1 MEEGRGP
8 GLRLG
13 VRALG
18 LLVLVA
24 LLGGACSSKF
34 KGEVV
39 VYTPFPEICAK
50 ELAKAFEKKT
60 NIKVDMVMEG
70 TSKVLGRLRAE
81 KDNPKADVWY
91 GAAGMIA
98 FISATKQGLLEPY
111 QPKGYEDLPVSRG
124 NLILRDEA
132 FHWTG
137 IAIIGMGYAYNPKR
151 VTDPPKTWDELALER
166 WKGKIEMWD
175 PSSSG
180 TAVLFLM
187 SAIQRYGEEKG
198 WAYLHKVFENL
209 KRYTVEGKPAF
220 NVVRGESDI
229 GIHFEHQV
237 LEFLEEQSG
246 GDPVDN
252 SDRNIRWYLPP
263 ESPVIVDPVAL
274 IKGAPHPE
282 EARLFIDF
290 VLSPEGQKIINRF
303 FFTIDPSFGPPANLE
318 GVTLKDMEAN
328 AQHLDPVWMADEM
341 DAIRKKWQNEVE
353 TTREDE

>member
-1 MEEGRGP
+1 M
-8 GLRLG
+8 
-13 VRALG
+13 
-18 LLVLVA
+18 
-24 LLGGACSSKF
+24 
-34 KGEVV
+34 V

-60 NIKVDMVMEG
+60 NIYVEMVMEG

-98 FISATKQGLLEPY
+98 FISATQQGLLEPY
-111 QPKGYEDLPVSRG
+111 KPKGYEDLPVSRG
-124 NLILRDEA
+124 NLILRDPD
-132 FHWTG
+132 FNWTG
-137 IAIIGMGYAYNPKR
+137 IAVIGMGYAYNPKILK
-151 VTDPPKTWDELALER
+151 DPPQTWDELALER

-187 SAIQRYGEEKG
+187 SAIQRYGEVKG
-198 WAYLHKVFENL
+198 WEYLHKVFKNL

-274 IKGAPHPE
+274 VKGAPHRA
-282 EARLFIDF
+282 EAEQFIDF

-303 FFTIDPSFGPPANLE
+303 FFTIDPSFGPPPNLE
-318 GVTLKDMEAN
+318 GVTLKDMEER
-328 AQHLDPVWMADEM
+328 AQHLDPVWMAEQM

-353 TTREDE
+353 ATREDE